1 MANKITEYMVV
12 YEEYKTR
19 ECRPTSEF
27 REQIEELIRR
37 GWEPIGGV
45 HINDTGS
52 TVKLGQAVVRRG

>member
-45 HINDTGS
+45 HI
-52 TVKLGQAVVRRG
+52 RHW